1 MPNPTVFN
9 ADQKPLNPFR
19 IREDTDAGIIPEK
32 EHRKEQELKMKVP
45 GILKSNNSENI
56 DLELVFQS
64 ARDTNEKKKVE
75 FDIESS

>member
-1 MPNPTVFN
+1 
-9 ADQKPLNPFR
+9 
-19 IREDTDAGIIPEK
+19 
-32 EHRKEQELKMKVP
+32 MKIP